1 MQVISKGVC
10 ALGVILFLLGGSARA
25 QDNPT
30 ISEPATESGSSAAV
44 TAAPGASAGSPSV
57 AKGFVRVRLHD
68 GTIQDVHKPTFHE
81 VADRKFWITVAASYA
96 TSVLDIEGEQHC
108 ASVHPNC
115 LESNPLLGSTRL
127 QQYGVK
133 MPINALFVWGLYRYK
148 RSQMIQHESGAHDH
162 MPNWLIIGN
171 TWTALN
177 VATSIH
183 NWRLAAAACPS
194 GTSCSAPAT
203 QSPAH

>member
-1 MQVISKGVC
+1 MQVIGKGVC
-10 ALGVILFLLGGSARA
+10 ALGVFLFLIGGSARA
-25 QDNPT
+25 QDNPQ
-30 ISEPATESGSSAAV
+30 ISEPATESGSS
-44 TAAPGASAGSPSV
+44 TAATSGNAKSPAL
-57 AKGFVRVRLHD
+57 AKGFVRIRMHD

-81 VADRKFWITVAASYA
+81 VADRSFWITVAASYA

-108 ASVHPNC
+108 ARIRPGC

-133 MPINALFVWGLYRYK
+133 MPINALFAWGLYRYK
-148 RSQMIQHESGAHDH
+148 RSKMIQHESGAHDH
-162 MPNWLIIGN
+162 MPSWLIVGN

-194 GTSCSAPAT
+194 GTSCSLPPA
-203 QSPAH
+203 QSSAH